1 MAEGERAESGVGS
14 GPGRPPQEGE
24 PGALEQAEALKTQ
37 ANEYFKGSTRLR
49 RGGAGGV
56 RGAGRGFL
64 RAPVGGGGAS
74 PGKSQ
79 GEGEGQ

>member
-49 RGGAGGV
+49 RGGAGG
-56 RGAGRGFL
+56 
-64 RAPVGGGGAS
+64 
-74 PGKSQ
+74 
-79 GEGEGQ
+79 E